1 MSIKETFSYPID
13 ERWSTD
19 ELTDVIDF
27 FAIIEKAYQEGVKRE
42 KFVESYRKFQQVV
55 PNKSEEKRLFRE
67 FLSNSGMEP
76 FLAVKQLKDPEIKKV
91 RVIENENRRQ
101 K

>member
-13 ERWSTD
+13 ERWNTA
-19 ELTDVIDF
+19 ELTDVINF
-27 FAIIEKAYQEGVKRE
+27 FAIVEKTYQEGVKRE
-42 KFVESYRKFQQVV
+42 KFVESYRKFQVVV

-76 FLAVKQLKDPEIKKV
+76 FLAVKQLKDLNIKKIK
-91 RVIENENRRQ
+91 VIENE
-101 K
+101 KYG